1 MLRTLAARIF
11 GFEEEIAELEE
22 KVKALSWDTAYGMWT
37 RGAFLQFCQV
47 MPRGRR
53 TVVFIDFDEVHI
65 HNRDHGYTEVDRRI
79 RASFS
84 VPFRSSDLVAR
95 WYSGDEMVILFD
107 GDHDFAESAL
117 RELEESAKSNG
128 LTFKCEIGIW
138 EVGKRPVEEVVEEL
152 SNKIAMQKPVER

>member
-1 MLRTLAARIF
+1 MLRKLAARIF
-11 GFEEEIAELEE
+11 GFEQEIAELEE
-22 KVKALSWDTAYGMWT
+22 KVKELSWDTAYGMWT
-37 RGAFLQFCQV
+37 RGAFLQFSQV

-53 TVVFIDFDEVHI
+53 TVVFIDFNEVHI
-65 HNRDHGYTEVDRRI
+65 HNRAHGYAEVDRRI

-107 GDHDFAESAL
+107 GDRDFAESAL

-128 LTFKCEIGIW
+128 LTFKCEIGVW
-138 EVGKRPVEEVVEEL
+138 EVGKRPVEEVVEKL
-152 SNKIAMQKPVER
+152 SNKLAMQKPVER